1 MDYDVRLGLSPTDLQ
16 LREISTKRPDE
27 WVDLNP
33 DDCVELRLIQEQ
45 FPGSVV
51 QTRLFRGEKTIL
63 INKKNVVGICR
74 MLRDSEETNY
84 NYLSDITCFD
94 RLDLIDED
102 DEDEIRFEVIYNLYS
117 MGTFQ
122 RLRLKAQVSEDDATI
137 DTVEGVWPNANW
149 GEREVYDMF
158 RHLFQQPLGPAPDSD
173 ARRLGRPP
181 AAEGLPAGRRRDRV
195 FLTTSGASRPRI
207 VRNESFLWQLLSA
220 N

>member
-1 MDYDVRLGLSPTDLQ
+1 MDYDVRLGLTPTDLQ
-16 LREISTKRPDE
+16 LREISTKRPDD

-51 QTRLFRGEKTIL
+51 LTRLFRGEKTIL
-63 INKKNVVGICR
+63 ISKKNVVGICR

-84 NYLSDITCFD
+84 NYLSDLTCFD

-137 DTVEGVWPNANW
+137 DTVEGVWPQTEKQECA
-149 GEREVYDMF
+149 
-158 RHLFQQPLGPAPDSD
+158 
-173 ARRLGRPP
+173 
-181 AAEGLPAGRRRDRV
+181 
-195 FLTTSGASRPRI
+195 FLSNP
-207 VRNESFLWQLLSA
+207 
-220 N
+220 